1 LTASP
6 LCRPRHHYS
15 PLSVVSYT
23 VRFRRHRSFPTRRS
37 SDLAVEPLEAS
48 TTGRPGRIHPLHR
61 AWRNRERASRCLSDP
76 VGWLDSSLRWRSTHQ
91 SLGSGT
97 CSRWVSEVL
106 LAADC
111 TALTASISQRRD
123 ALS

>member
-1 LTASP
+1 MSEIFLALVVPATTAMNGTPMS
-6 LCRPRHHYS
+6 CAKYA
-15 PLSVVSYT
+15 
-23 VRFRRHRSFPTRRS
+23 
-37 SDLAVEPLEAS
+37 SDTAVEPLEAS

-76 VGWLDSSLRWRSTHQ
+76 VGCVVASLGQRSTPH

-106 LAADC
+106 LASDC
-111 TALTASISQRRD
+111 TALTASISQRRA